1 MAKPA
6 KPSDQGRDRS
16 VLCVSYVLALA
27 HIRQKKKIMILAT
40 SVTVQELAAG
50 PKRNHSVECRTTK
63 QSISS
68 SEK

>member
-27 HIRQKKKIMILAT
+27 HIRQKKNMILAT

>member
-27 HIRQKKKIMILAT
+27 HIRQEKNMILAT

-63 QSISS
+63 QSISR